1 METPFPLFHAAYPPS
16 GTREAYDPLR
26 HDATA
31 AKVPEAL
38 ATEWRNFGFGAYGKG
53 LLWTVAPDRPF
64 LNTNDWPQLD
74 GTGIEVVRTAFASV
88 CLWHNERFLWLN
100 VHTGKAT
107 PFNPRIDI
115 MFDSTLI
122 ETNFRKSVL
131 LEPLFQKAVGR
142 FGNLGPDE
150 CFGFAPLP
158 ALGGAMDEEYIFKT
172 QMREYVGLVGHVL
185 G

>member
-1 METPFPLFHAAYPPS
+1 M
-16 GTREAYDPLR
+16 
-26 HDATA
+26 
-31 AKVPEAL
+31 
-38 ATEWRNFGFGAYGKG
+38 GKDYCG
-53 LLWTVAPDRPF
+53 L
-64 LNTNDWPQLD
+64 WPQ
-74 GTGIEVVRTAFASV
+74 TGPFSTQTIGLNWMAHRIEVVRTAFASV